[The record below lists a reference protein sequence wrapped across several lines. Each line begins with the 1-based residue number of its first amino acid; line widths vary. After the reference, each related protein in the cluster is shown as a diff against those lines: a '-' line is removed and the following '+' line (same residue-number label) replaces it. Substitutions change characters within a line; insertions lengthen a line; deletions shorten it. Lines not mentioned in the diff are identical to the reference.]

1 MKQRLLPILIFISF
15 FFCYLEWAGGNSGFI
30 VQLEYDAF
38 SRGMDKSSFI
48 HPLIILPLVGQIM
61 LFISIILLKR
71 KAILVGI
78 VLLSVLVVVIF
89 LVGLLAFNL
98 KIILSALPFLVLS
111 TLYISRYRKEKRV
124 RLDM

>member
-1 MKQRLLPILIFISF
+1 MQQRILPIAIFLAF
-15 FFCYLEWAGGNSGFI
+15 LFCYLEWAGGNSGFI
-30 VQLEYDAF
+30 FQLEYDAF
-38 SRGMDKSSFI
+38 SRGMDKSSFM

-78 VLLSVLVVVIF
+78 LLLSVLVVVIF

-111 TLYISRYRKEKRV
+111 ALYISRYRKEKRV